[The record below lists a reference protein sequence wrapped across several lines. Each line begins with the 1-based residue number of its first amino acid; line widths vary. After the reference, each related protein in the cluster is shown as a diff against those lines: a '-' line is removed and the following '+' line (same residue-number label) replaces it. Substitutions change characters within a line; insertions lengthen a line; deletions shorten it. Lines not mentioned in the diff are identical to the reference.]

1 MGVKMIE
8 DDKLDLLQRL
18 RYYRDCYKTINDKNL
33 INDTIKLLVKLQDC
47 DHSSVRIEAK
57 VLTRMWRNK
66 RVKLQTIKKQNYVG
80 KN

>member
-33 INDTIKLLVKLQDC
+33 INDTIKLLVELQDS
-47 DHSSVRIEAK
+47 DHSEVKMKASTLLRGWK
-57 VLTRMWRNK
+57 NK